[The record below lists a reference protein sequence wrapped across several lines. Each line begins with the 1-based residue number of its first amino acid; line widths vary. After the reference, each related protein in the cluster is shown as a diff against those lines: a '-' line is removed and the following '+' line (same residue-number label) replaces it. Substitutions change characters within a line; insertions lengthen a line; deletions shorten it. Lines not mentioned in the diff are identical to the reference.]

1 MSLFDWFGLLM
12 ICVLGAISPG
22 PSLFIVTKHA
32 LVSGRLQGVLVAWSH
47 AFGVGI
53 YALLSILGLNWLT
66 LSYPNLY
73 LGVTYTGGL
82 YLAWL
87 GLSALFQKSSNLVA
101 SSQGKPVSWM
111 TAIRDGGLT
120 SLLNPKLLVFF
131 TALFSQFL
139 HFSDSEHGVLLLLA
153 TPIIVDGLWYTL
165 VTCLLSSAW
174 ILPSLRQYQDVI
186 QRVSG
191 FVLFAFAVRV
201 FAGI

>member
-1 MSLFDWFGLLM
+1 M
-12 ICVLGAISPG
+12 
-22 PSLFIVTKHA
+22 VTR
-32 LVSGRLQGVLVAWSH
+32 LWGGR
-47 AFGVGI
+47 
-53 YALLSILGLNWLT
+53 LLSILGLNWLT
-66 LSYPNLY
+66 LTYPNLY
-73 LGVTYTGGL
+73 LGVTYAGAL

-101 SSQGKPVSWM
+101 SSQESSVSWM

-139 HFSDSEHGVLLLLA
+139 HFSDSEHGFLLLLA

-174 ILPSLRQYQDVI
+174 ILPRLRQHQDVI
-186 QRVSG
+186 QRMSG
-191 FVLFAFAVRV
+191 FVLLAFAIRV